1 MTVNKVK
8 ISNIVEN
15 QIPEFLNEEN
25 PLFKEFLNQY
35 YISQEFDYSVV
46 NLAEN
51 IHSYK
56 NIDTYSNIDISTI
69 SILLSSNILAFDDTI
84 EVNTTIGFPSK
95 YGLLKVNDEIITY
108 TGITTNSFTGCIR
121 GFSGISQIGFKYPG
135 KN

>member
-1 MTVNKVK
+1 MSENKVK

-15 QIPEFLNEEN
+15 QIPEFLNQEN

-35 YISQEFDYSVV
+35 YTSQEFEYSIV

-51 IHSYK
+51 IPSYK
-56 NIDTYSNIDISTI
+56 HINTYSNVGLTTI
-69 SILLSSNILAFDDTI
+69 SINLTSDVLAFDDTI
-84 EVNTTIGFPSK
+84 NVDTTIGFPSK

-121 GFSGISQIGFKYPG
+121 GFSGILKLKPKVIQNF
-135 KN
+135 

>member
-56 NIDTYSNIDISTI
+56 NIDTYSNIGISTI

-121 GFSGISQIGFKYPG
+121 GFSGISQIESENNPEF
-135 KN
+135 